1 MTPTVSSVTSTSPAA
16 TSSSSTTTSASA
28 TTGFG
33 SNFNT
38 FLTLLTTQLKAQD
51 PTSPLDTNQF
61 TQQLVQFA
69 QVEQSIS
76 TNDKL
81 SSLVSMQTSDQAISA
96 LPLVGKTVQFDSNST
111 VLPDGGSAKFSY
123 SLPST
128 ASQAV
133 ITITNA
139 QGQVVWRGAGS
150 TDAGSHDFTW
160 NGKNAAGVVQ
170 PPGTYTMDVS
180 AQASDKSA
188 ITATVS
194 AYGKVDGV
202 QIQNNAALLAIGG
215 MQIPVTKLLSLSGTA
230 SS

>member
-1 MTPTVSSVTSTSPAA
+1 MTPTVSSVSSTSPAA
-16 TSSSSTTTSASA
+16 TSSSSTTSAA

-96 LPLVGKTVQFDSNST
+96 LPLVGKTVQFDCNST

-128 ASQAV
+128 
-133 ITITNA
+133 
-139 QGQVVWRGAGS
+139 
-150 TDAGSHDFTW
+150 
-160 NGKNAAGVVQ
+160 
-170 PPGTYTMDVS
+170 
-180 AQASDKSA
+180 
-188 ITATVS
+188 
-194 AYGKVDGV
+194 
-202 QIQNNAALLAIGG
+202 
-215 MQIPVTKLLSLSGTA
+215 
-230 SS
+230 